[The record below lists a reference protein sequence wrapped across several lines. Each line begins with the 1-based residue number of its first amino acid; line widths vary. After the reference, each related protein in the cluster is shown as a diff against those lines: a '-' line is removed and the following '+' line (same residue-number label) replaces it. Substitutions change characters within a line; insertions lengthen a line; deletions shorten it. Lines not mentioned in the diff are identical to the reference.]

1 MIAHIT
7 SPPVLSIT
15 KERLAGY
22 RAALEKYHIPF
33 DENLVKYCEF
43 DTNTIKRIIIELI
56 KKEKP
61 DALFS
66 ASDRLAL
73 SCYAA
78 VVDLKI
84 KIPEEIAFVGFTNIN
99 VAHLLNPPLTTVTQ
113 PAEALGRQAAKI
125 LLDILD
131 GTDKSGL
138 FHKKEL
144 PIQLNIRA
152 SSNPVI

>member
-33 DENLVKYCEF
+33 DENLVKDCEF

-113 PAEALGRQAAKI
+113 PA
-125 LLDILD
+125 
-131 GTDKSGL
+131 
-138 FHKKEL
+138 
-144 PIQLNIRA
+144 
-152 SSNPVI
+152 